1 MPSLTRPASQ
11 SPRLPLLAALV
22 LFPLGVCADTQAATT
37 IGSDLAGE
45 PAFACT
51 SRTGCTAT
59 TLADGAARAMT
70 APFDGV
76 VVRFR
81 IKHGPV
87 PPGASYRMKV
97 LSGDGFAGAGM
108 RSFALEDQTA
118 PVRFEGFAPA
128 GTDAVQPTDAAGRP
142 RGIPI
147 SLGERIGVWVAPGGV
162 GFQSATAGYVLA
174 EHDGDH
180 AAGRADYTPHTG
192 YEALINADIE
202 PDADRDGY
210 GDESQDNCPSVANDQ
225 GSRPCGNPP
234 PAGGGS
240 VPTPAFPAGYV
251 KPRIGRLAR
260 SRISLSRLSRKGLSV
275 SIACHGAC
283 SARGALVGKS
293 LTVGRGRRQR
303 ASGGRFRLKLRL
315 TRTGRRELREL
326 RRDSRLT
333 LRVTASDRW
342 GRSSRRQRLTVT
354 R

>member
-97 LSGDGFAGAGM
+97 LSGDGFAGGGM

-210 GDESQDNCPSVANDQ
+210 GDESQDNCPTVANDQ
-225 GSRPCGNPP
+225 STNPCPATP
-234 PAGGGS
+234 PAETRPS
-240 VPTPAFPAGYV
+240 EYV
-251 KPRIGRLAR
+251 GPRIGRLTSRRR
-260 SRISLSRLSRKGLSV
+260 SLSSLSRRGLGV
-275 SIACHGAC
+275 AVACAGPC
-283 SARGALVGKS
+283 SARGRLVMRTRAGRAV
-293 LTVGRGRRQR
+293 TVGGGRRR
-303 ASGGRFRLKLRL
+303 SASGASFRLKLKL
-315 TRTGRRELREL
+315 TRTGRRLL
-326 RRDSRLT
+326 RRSRRATSLSV
-333 LRVTASDRW
+333 RISASDARST
-342 GRSSRRQRLTVT
+342 SSRRQRLVVT
-354 R
+354 PR

>member
-1 MPSLTRPASQ
+1 MPSLTRPAPQ
-11 SPRLPLLAALV
+11 SPRLPLLAALL

-45 PAFACT
+45 PAFACM
-51 SRTGCTAT
+51 SGTGCTAT
-59 TLADGAARAMT
+59 NLSDVAGRAMT

-81 IKHGPV
+81 VKHGPV

-97 LSGDGFAGAGM
+97 LSGGLP
-108 RSFALEDQTA
+108 SFALEQQTA
-118 PVRFEGFAPA
+118 RVRFEQFAPGA
-128 GTDAVQPTDAAGRP
+128 TEVVQTADAAGRP
-142 RGIPI
+142 RGVPI
-147 SLGERIGVWVAPGGV
+147 SFGQRIGVWFAPGGV
-162 GFQSATAGYVLA
+162 GFQSAAAGQALA

-192 YEALINADIE
+192 YEALINADVE

-225 GSRPCGNPP
+225 GSNPCPTP
-234 PAGGGS
+234 LPGGGGT
-240 VPTPAFPAGYV
+240 VPGPLVTGIPAGYV

-260 SRISLSRLSRKGLSV
+260 RRMSLSRLSREGLSV

-303 ASGGRFRLKLRL
+303 ATGGRFRLKLRL
-315 TRTGRRELREL
+315 TRTGRRELRRL
-326 RRDSRLT
+326 RRHSRLT